1 MAIDARSLG
10 GRPGNAKEDSV
21 AAGQKRLLTG
31 LRATT
36 YLDLFS
42 FRKRPDFKAVN
53 VQITDTNETRKIL
66 TVTLDKGEVDAE
78 YKTLVGEFAKQV
90 SLPGFRPGKAPVA
103 MVEKRFAKELK
114 EEFKGRVV
122 SKAYRQGLEESK
134 LDVISIVDV
143 EEGEFAPGLSA
154 AVKVTIDVRPEIKLP
169 DYVGIPTEVASTE
182 PTAAEID
189 QVIEGLR
196 AERADFKVAE
206 RPAAKGDYV
215 RFGYTGTLEGK
226 SLTEIV
232 GDKGIYAAAPQTWEE
247 VEGAN
252 EGLLPGVSQQLAGLK
267 AGDKKDVTVTF
278 PADFAA
284 VPALAGKAVVYA
296 IEVQEVRE
304 RALPPLDEKFFKDNQ
319 VDSLEALKAQIKTS
333 LAMRK
338 DHENRANQRR
348 QITDALIAQANFPVP
363 ESLIASERDGVLRQ
377 FIEENMRRGVPQ
389 EEFEKNKKELFDSAS
404 KAALSRVKVQL
415 VLAKIAEAEKLK
427 VDEKD
432 INNWLMREAMRSGQK
447 PDKLVKELGK
457 DREQF
462 RAIQQ
467 QILFDK
473 ALDFLVSKATV
484 KPAAATK

>member
-1 MAIDARSLG
+1 M
-10 GRPGNAKEDSV
+10 
-21 AAGQKRLLTG
+21 
-31 LRATT
+31 
-36 YLDLFS
+36 
-42 FRKRPDFKAVN
+42 N

-66 TVTLDKGEVDAE
+66 TVTLDKGEVDTE
-78 YKTLVGEFAKQV
+78 YKTLIGEFAKQV

-103 MVEKRFAKELK
+103 MIEKRFAKEIK

-122 SKAYRQGLEESK
+122 SKAYRHGLEQSK

-154 AVKVTIDVRPEIKLP
+154 AVKVTVDVRPEIKLP
-169 DYVGIPTEVASTE
+169 EYVGISTEVASTE
-182 PTAAEID
+182 ATDEEVEK
-189 QVIEGLR
+189 VIEGLR
-196 AERADFKVAE
+196 SERADFKVAE

-215 RFGYTGTLEGK
+215 RFGYSGTLDGK
-226 SLTEIV
+226 PLSEVV
-232 GDKGIYAAAPQTWEE
+232 GDKAIYAASPQTWEE

-252 EGLLPGVSQQLAGLK
+252 DGLLPGVSKQIAGLAK
-267 AGDKKDVTVTF
+267 GDKKDVTVEF
-278 PADFAA
+278 PADFAP
-284 VPALAGKAVVYA
+284 VPALAGKSAVYA
-296 IEVQEVRE
+296 IEVQEIRE
-304 RALPPLDEKFFKDNQ
+304 RALPPLDEKFFKENQ
-319 VDSLEALKAQIKTS
+319 VESLDALKTQIKTS

-338 DHENRANQRR
+338 EQENRAGQRR
-348 QITDALIAQANFPVP
+348 QITDTLIAQANFPVP
-363 ESLIASERDGVLRQ
+363 ESLIAGERDGVLRQ

-404 KAALSRVKVQL
+404 KAAVSRVKVQL
-415 VLAKIAEAEKLK
+415 LLAKIAEAEKIT
-427 VDEKD
+427 VDDKD
-432 INNWLMREAMRSGQK
+432 FNSWLMREAMRSGQK

-457 DREQF
+457 DREQV